1 MQETYANTRD
11 GRKVVAAAGTA
22 ERLVSVNTRCSEVT
36 ITAES
41 DNTGDIV
48 IGDSTVVASA
58 ATRRGVP
65 LVPGASYTIKIE
77 DLYQLWIDA
86 DVSSD
91 GVVFVYHF

>member
-22 ERLVSVNTRCSEVT
+22 ERLVSANTRCSEVT

-48 IGDSTVVASA
+48 STVVAAA

>member
-1 MQETYANTRD
+1 MSISSTTNRVFTWLL
-11 GRKVVAAAGTA
+11 
-22 ERLVSVNTRCSEVT
+22 ERGQDKNQDYQFNL
-36 ITAES
+36 IFTAES

-48 IGDSTVVASA
+48 IGDSTVVAAA